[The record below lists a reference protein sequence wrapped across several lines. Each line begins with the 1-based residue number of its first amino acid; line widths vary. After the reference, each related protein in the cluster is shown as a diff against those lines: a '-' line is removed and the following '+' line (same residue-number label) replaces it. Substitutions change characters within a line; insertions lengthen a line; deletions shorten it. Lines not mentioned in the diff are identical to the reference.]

1 MAINIVIPKT
11 PPHPSLP
18 AEIAPDY
25 LLIHQQFPKVAEKI
39 ALMWGTPGLQ
49 EYLSNT
55 IFDERGGRQG
65 FPLPIVSALM
75 RLHEY
80 HSTLVPAVKSVDAWD
95 NIDLFR

>member
-1 MAINIVIPKT
+1 MDMAINIVTPKT

-18 AEIAPDY
+18 PEIARDY
-25 LLIHQQFPKVAEKI
+25 FLIHQQFPKIGEKI
-39 ALMWGTPGLQ
+39 SVMWGSSGLQ

-65 FPLPIVSALM
+65 FPMPVVSALM

-80 HSTLVPAVKSVDAWD
+80 HSTLIPVVKSVDAWD
-95 NIDLFR
+95 HIK